1 MDFLFYSV
9 NYYHQ
14 VKKKTAQELWEY
26 DNNKIDLIKRN
37 GYNLVIVWES
47 DLKDDPNLINKIITK
62 YDTRE
67 QSNSRRSQK
76 N

>member
-1 MDFLFYSV
+1 MDFLFYSA

-14 VKKKTAQELWEY
+14 VKNKTAKELWEY
-26 DNNKIDLIKRN
+26 DENKIDLIKSK